1 MAADKMDVVRSSI
14 LDNVH
19 EGLIEF
25 MAEVDGD
32 EYQFGVQYSVIEA
45 LSGDRPEED
54 NAMELFNRFEDAIAE
69 AGLVALA
76 RNSDPVMI
84 VISEND
90 LE

>member
-1 MAADKMDVVRSSI
+1 MAADKMEIDQSTI

-19 EGLIEF
+19 EELVEF
-25 MAEVDGD
+25 SAEVDGD
-32 EYQFGVQYSVIEA
+32 EYEFAVQYAVLEA
-45 LSGDRPEED
+45 LSGDAPED
-54 NAMELFNRFEDAIAE
+54 DAVDMFNRFSDAIAD

-76 RNSDPVMI
+76 RNSDQALI

>member
-1 MAADKMDVVRSSI
+1 MAADKMDIMQSSI
-14 LDNVH
+14 LDNV
-19 EGLIEF
+19 EDKLIEF
-25 MAEVDGD
+25 VAEVDGD

-45 LSGDRPEED
+45 LSGDAPEED
-54 NAMELFNRFEDAIAE
+54 DAMQLFNRCEDAIAE

-76 RNSDPVMI
+76 RNSDQAMI

>member
-1 MAADKMDVVRSSI
+1 MAADKMEIDQSTI

-19 EGLIEF
+19 EQLVEF
-25 MAEVDGD
+25 SAEVDGD
-32 EYQFGVQYSVIEA
+32 EYEFGVQYAVLEA
-45 LSGDRPEED
+45 LSGDAPEDDAVE
-54 NAMELFNRFEDAIAE
+54 MFNRFSDAIAE

-76 RNSDPVMI
+76 RDSDSAMI